1 METIKGIPVSPG
13 ISIASVV
20 VLRADDLRIHHR
32 FISKDKIESEVRRF
46 ERATR
51 RAARDL
57 DEQIGSLGDELMIA
71 KQVLQTH
78 RDMMK
83 DPGLHRDVVAR
94 IEEDLYSAAY
104 SVSVVLGEYHGRF
117 EKMESE
123 YLAERAHDIKDIERK
138 LLLLLLGKR
147 REKRQIFDE
156 DVVIVSHNLTP
167 SQTASLAKEKVVGF
181 AVDVGGRTS
190 HTAIMAR
197 ALQVPAV
204 VGLKEIS
211 RKVANGDTLV
221 IDGYAG
227 EVIVNPDG
235 KVLSAYRR
243 KAKYSERFFN
253 ELQEEISWPAETLD
267 GYEITLS
274 ANIELPEEISTALEW
289 GARGVGLYRTEFLY
303 ESGVPD
309 EEMHLKTYRKAV
321 KALRGREL
329 VIRTLDAGADKFHE
343 EFVGFEEPNPFL
355 GCRSIRLCLQKP
367 ELFRGQVRA
376 ALRVSVY
383 GPVKIML
390 PMISTVEEL
399 RHAKEIIADV
409 REELTREGIEMAPR
423 VPVGIMVEVPS
434 IALIIDRVADEVDFF
449 SIGTND
455 LVQYSLAVDRVN
467 EHVAHLYQ
475 PAHPGI
481 LRLIKEVI
489 AASNRAGIQVSIC
502 GEMCSEPAYVLL
514 LMGLGLRHF
523 SLSPI
528 AIPTVKRIIR
538 QVTITEASEVAEQCL
553 NFEQASESEVL
564 LSRRASKLLPDFF

>member
-1 METIKGIPVSPG
+1 METIRGIPVSPG

-20 VLRADDLRIHHR
+20 VLRADDLRIHLR

-57 DEQIGSLGDELMIA
+57 DAQIESLGDELMIA
-71 KQVLQTH
+71 TQVLQTH

-83 DPGLHRDVVAR
+83 DPGLHRDVLAHIR
-94 IEEDLYSAAY
+94 DDLFSAAY
-104 SVSVVLGEYHGRF
+104 AVSVVLGEYHGRF

-123 YLAERAHDIKDIERK
+123 YLAERVHDIKDIERK
-138 LLLLLLGKR
+138 LLALLLGKR
-147 REKRQIFDE
+147 REKRQVFDD

-227 EVIVNPDG
+227 EVIVNPD
-235 KVLSAYRR
+235 KKTLAAYRR
-243 KAKYSERFFN
+243 KSKYSEKFFSQ
-253 ELQEEISWPAETLD
+253 LQEEINWPAETLD

-289 GARGVGLYRTEFLY
+289 GAKGIGLYRTEFLY
-303 ESGVPD
+303 ENGVPD
-309 EEMHLKTYRKAV
+309 EELHLRTYRKAI
-321 KALRGREL
+321 KTLRGREL
-329 VIRTLDAGADKFHE
+329 VIRTLDAGADKFHD

-367 ELFRGQVRA
+367 ELFRSQLRA

-399 RHAKEIIADV
+399 RQAKEIIADV
-409 REELTREGIEMAPR
+409 REELISEGIEIAPR

-434 IALIIDRVADEVDFF
+434 LALIIDRVADEVDFF

-455 LVQYSLAVDRVN
+455 LVQYSLAVDRIN

-481 LRLIKEVI
+481 LRLIREVI
-489 AASNRAGIQVSIC
+489 VASDRAGIQVSIC

-528 AIPTVKRIIR
+528 AIPIVKRIIR
-538 QVTITEASEVAEQCL
+538 QVTITEATEVAEKCL
-553 NFEQASESEVL
+553 NSEQASETEAL
-564 LSRRASKLLPDFF
+564 LSERASKLLPDFF